1 MDPREAHVTGASQVC
16 APCPARHSAFNPSTA
31 GILRLKR
38 VCRFPLLGRLEG
50 LILRLGPDGERPPG
64 IALRGAYTLGSWVAV
79 PTILGRELHLDD
91 QIPTVIHGRRPP
103 SAGLAGRAGCVLLA
117 PINLE
122 MLGVKAGLFAGCQ

>member
-38 VCRFPLLGRLEG
+38 VCRFPLLGRLDG
-50 LILRLGPDGERPPG
+50 LILRLEPDGE
-64 IALRGAYTLGSWVAV
+64 
-79 PTILGRELHLDD
+79 
-91 QIPTVIHGRRPP
+91 RPP